1 MTFEQTL
8 QQVQKKKFWR
18 DKKMLSLILLAL
30 ILNLFVWI
38 YLFLIFWGISE
49 PVLLHTDILFNVNL
63 IGSWVRL
70 LIYPILS
77 LGILLINLILIF
89 YFYLLRQE
97 KIVNLLASALLVVQ
111 IICLFSVLI
120 IVAYE

>member
-8 QQVQKKKFWR
+8 QQVQRKKFWR
-18 DKKMLSLILLAL
+18 DKKILSLILLAL

-38 YLFLIFWGISE
+38 YLFLIFWGREE

-89 YFYLLRQE
+89 YFYLLREE
-97 KIVNLLASALLVVQ
+97 KIVNLLASALLFVQ
-111 IICLFSVLI
+111 IICLFSILLI
-120 IVAYE
+120 VNL

>member
-18 DKKMLSLILLAL
+18 DKKMLSLILIAL
-30 ILNLFVWI
+30 ILNLFTWI
-38 YLFLIFWGISE
+38 YLFFIFWGKTE
-49 PVLLHTDILFNVNL
+49 PVLLHANILFNTDL
-63 IGSWVRL
+63 IGSWTRL

-89 YFYLLRQE
+89 QFYLLRQE
-97 KIVNLLASALLVVQ
+97 KLVNLLASALLFVQ
-111 IICLFSVLI
+111 IICLFSILLMTG
-120 IVAYE
+120 

>member
-18 DKKMLSLILLAL
+18 DRKMLSLILLAL
-30 ILNLFVWI
+30 ILNLFVWA
-38 YLFLIFWGISE
+38 YLFFIFWGRAE
-49 PVLLHTDILFNVNL
+49 PVLLHTDILFNANL

-89 YFYLLRQE
+89 HFYLLRQE
-97 KIVNLLASALLVVQ
+97 KIVNLLASALLLVQ
-111 IICLFSVLI
+111 VICLFSVLL
-120 IVAYE
+120 IVNL

>member
-18 DKKMLSLILLAL
+18 DKKMLSLVLIAL
-30 ILNLFVWI
+30 ILNLFIWI
-38 YLFLIFWGISE
+38 YLFFIFWGKTE
-49 PVLLHTDILFNVNL
+49 PVLLHTNILFNTDL
-63 IGSWVRL
+63 IGSWTRL

-89 YFYLLRQE
+89 QFYLLRQ
-97 KIVNLLASALLVVQ
+97 KKLVSLLASALLFVQ
-111 IICLFSVLI
+111 ILCLFSILLI
-120 IVAYE
+120 VNL

>member
-8 QQVQKKKFWR
+8 QQVQKKKFWKN
-18 DKKMLSLILLAL
+18 KKMLSLILLAL

-38 YLFLIFWGISE
+38 YLLVIFWGRAES
-49 PVLLHTDILFNVNL
+49 VLLHTDILFNANL

-89 YFYLLRQE
+89 HFYLLRQE
-97 KIVNLLASALLVVQ
+97 KIVNLLVSTLLFVQ
-111 IICLFSVLI
+111 IICLFSVLL
-120 IVAYE
+120 IVNL

>member
-8 QQVQKKKFWR
+8 QQVQRKKFWR
-18 DKKMLSLILLAL
+18 DKKILSLILLAL

-38 YLFLIFWGISE
+38 YLFLIFWGREE

-70 LIYPILS
+70 LVYPILS

-89 YFYLLRQE
+89 YFYLLREE
-97 KIVNLLASALLVVQ
+97 KIVNLLASALLFVQ
-111 IICLFSVLI
+111 IICLFSILLI
-120 IVAYE
+120 VNL

>member
-1 MTFEQTL
+1 MTLEQTL

-38 YLFLIFWGISE
+38 YLLVIFWGRTE
-49 PVLLHTDILFNVNL
+49 PVLLHTDILFNANL

-70 LIYPILS
+70 LVYPILS
-77 LGILLINLILIF
+77 LGILLINLILLF

-97 KIVNLLASALLVVQ
+97 KIVNLLASALLFVQ
-111 IICLFSVLI
+111 IICLFSVLL
-120 IVAYE
+120 IVNL

>member
-8 QQVQKKKFWR
+8 QQVQRKKFWR
-18 DKKMLSLILLAL
+18 DKKILSLILLAL

-38 YLFLIFWGISE
+38 YLFLIFWGREE

-70 LIYPILS
+70 LVYPILS

-97 KIVNLLASALLVVQ
+97 KIVNLLASALLFVQ
-111 IICLFSVLI
+111 IICLFSILLI
-120 IVAYE
+120 VNL

>member
-18 DKKMLSLILLAL
+18 DKKMLSLILIAL
-30 ILNLFVWI
+30 ILNLFTWI
-38 YLFLIFWGISE
+38 YLFFIFWGKTE
-49 PVLLHTDILFNVNL
+49 PVLLHTNILFNTDL
-63 IGSWVRL
+63 IGSWTRL

-89 YFYLLRQE
+89 QFYLLRQ
-97 KIVNLLASALLVVQ
+97 KKLVSLLASALLFVQ
-111 IICLFSVLI
+111 ILCLFSILLI
-120 IVAYE
+120 VNL

>member
-1 MTFEQTL
+1 MTIEQTL
-8 QQVQKKKFWR
+8 QQVQKKKFWK

-38 YLFLIFWGISE
+38 YLLVTFWGRAE
-49 PVLLHTDILFNVNL
+49 PVLLHTDILFNANL

-70 LIYPILS
+70 LVYPILS
-77 LGILLINLILIF
+77 LGILLINLILLF

-97 KIVNLLASALLVVQ
+97 KIVNLLASALLFVQ
-111 IICLFSVLI
+111 IICLFSVLL
-120 IVAYE
+120 VVNL

>member
-1 MTFEQTL
+1 MTLEQTL

-30 ILNLFVWI
+30 ILNLFVWA
-38 YLFLIFWGISE
+38 YLFLIFWGRAE
-49 PVLLHTDILFNVNL
+49 PVLLHTDILFNANL

-70 LIYPILS
+70 LVYPILS

-97 KIVNLLASALLVVQ
+97 KIVNLLASALLFVQ
-111 IICLFSVLI
+111 IICLFSILLI
-120 IVAYE
+120 VIL

>member
-18 DKKMLSLILLAL
+18 DKKILSLILLAL

-38 YLFLIFWGISE
+38 YLFLIFWGREE

-70 LIYPILS
+70 LVYPILS

-89 YFYLLRQE
+89 YFYLLREE
-97 KIVNLLASALLVVQ
+97 KIVNLLAGALLFVQ
-111 IICLFSVLI
+111 IICLFSILLI
-120 IVAYE
+120 VNL

>member
-8 QQVQKKKFWR
+8 QQIQKKKFWKN
-18 DKKMLSLILLAL
+18 KKMLSLILLAL

-38 YLFLIFWGISE
+38 YLLVIFWGSAE
-49 PVLLHTDILFNVNL
+49 SVLLHTDILFNANL

-89 YFYLLRQE
+89 HFYLLRQE
-97 KIVNLLASALLVVQ
+97 KIVNLLASILLFVQ
-111 IICLFSVLI
+111 IICLYSVLL
-120 IVAYE
+120 IVNL

>member
-18 DKKMLSLILLAL
+18 DKKILSLILLAL

-38 YLFLIFWGISE
+38 YLFLIFWGREE

-97 KIVNLLASALLVVQ
+97 KIVNLLASALLFVQ
-111 IICLFSVLI
+111 IICLFSILLI
-120 IVAYE
+120 VNL

>member
-18 DKKMLSLILLAL
+18 DKKMLSLILIAL
-30 ILNLFVWI
+30 ILNLFTWI
-38 YLFLIFWGISE
+38 YLFFIFWGKTE
-49 PVLLHTDILFNVNL
+49 PVLLHTNILFNTDL
-63 IGSWVRL
+63 IGSWTRL

-89 YFYLLRQE
+89 QFYLLRQE
-97 KIVNLLASALLVVQ
+97 KLVNLLASALLFVQ
-111 IICLFSVLI
+111 IICLFSILLMTG
-120 IVAYE
+120 